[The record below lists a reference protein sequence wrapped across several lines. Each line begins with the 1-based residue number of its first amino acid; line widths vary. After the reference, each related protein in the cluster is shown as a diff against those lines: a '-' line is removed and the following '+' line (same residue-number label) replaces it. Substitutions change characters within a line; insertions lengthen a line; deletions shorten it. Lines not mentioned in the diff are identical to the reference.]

1 MPEMG
6 RPVSPQ
12 QMQYRQV
19 TMGPKSQG
27 NTAGKS
33 EAQLRKEIIEKAT
46 GYKEKNPLYKE
57 GPHNQMGK
65 DEFLKLL
72 THQLQHQDPMNPMDG
87 SKMTGE
93 LAQFSQLEQLANLNK
108 KFDDMGKTRGME
120 DKFYAASFVGK
131 RVVTTGSTMNLK
143 NSGDP
148 GDVLF
153 KLDGDASK
161 VMVRI
166 LDEKNNIM
174 GEIWKDGMSK
184 GGHQVTWDGVALD
197 GSPAV
202 KGTYRAQVKAWDAL
216 GNDVGTRTEAT
227 GVVQS
232 VTFDEGEPVLMVGG
246 QKVYLRDVQSF
257 HTDQTNP
264 QQMRPGAGPASADG
278 AGSLQNLNALANKAA
293 QATNT
298 GLSEHAAPMLQSK
311 NTTTPAQA
319 VNAYEESAGIYD

>member
-6 RPVSPQ
+6 RPVTAQ

-19 TMGPKSQG
+19 QMAPKALSNQ
-27 NTAGKS
+27 NKS
-33 EAQLRKEIIEKAT
+33 EAQIKKEIIEKAT
-46 GYKEKNPLYKE
+46 GYKEKNTLFKE

-93 LAQFSQLEQLANLNK
+93 LAQFSQLEQLSNLNK

-131 RVVTTGSTMNLK
+131 KVVTTGSTMTLK

-148 GDVLF
+148 GDILF

-161 VMVRI
+161 VMVRV
-166 LDEKNNIM
+166 LDEKNNIV
-174 GEIWKDGMSK
+174 GEIWKEGMSQ
-184 GGHQVTWDGVALD
+184 GGHQVTWDGVQLD
-197 GSPAV
+197 GTPAV
-202 KGTYRAQVKAWDAL
+202 KGNYKAQVRAWDNL
-216 GNDVGTRTEAT
+216 GNEIGTKTEAT

-232 VTFDEGEPVLMVGG
+232 VTFDEGEPVLMVSG
-246 QKVYLRDVQSF
+246 QKVYLRDVKSF
-257 HTDQTNP
+257 HTAETN
-264 QQMRPGAGPASADG
+264 MNS
-278 AGSLQNLNALANKAA
+278 LNAEMNASEAA

-298 GLSEHAAPMLQSK
+298 GLSDLNAPMLQSK
-311 NTTTPAQA
+311 NTTTPSQA
-319 VNAYEESAGIYD
+319 ASAYEDVGIYD

>member
-1 MPEMG
+1 MEMG
-6 RPVSPQ
+6 RPISPQ
-12 QMQYRQV
+12 EMQYRQV
-19 TMGPKSQG
+19 TMGPKALG
-27 NTAGKS
+27 NGQGKS
-33 EAQLRKEIIEKAT
+33 EAQLRQEIIAKAT
-46 GYKEKNPLYKE
+46 GYKEKNPVFKE

-108 KFDDMGKTRGME
+108 KFDDMGQTRGME

-131 RVVTTGSTMNLK
+131 KVVTAGSTLHLK

-166 LDEKNNIM
+166 LDEKNNVM
-174 GEIWKDGMSK
+174 GEIWRDGMSR
-184 GGHQVTWDGVALD
+184 GAHQVTWDGVALD

-202 KGTYRAQVKAWDAL
+202 KGNYRAQVKAWDQM
-216 GNDVGTRTEAT
+216 GNEIGTRTEAT
-227 GVVQS
+227 GIVQS
-232 VTFDEGEPVLMVGG
+232 VTFDEGEPVLMVSG
-246 QKVYLRDVQSF
+246 QRVYLRDVKSF
-257 HTDQTNP
+257 HTGDATD
-264 QQMRPGAGPASADG
+264 QQMRG
-278 AGSLQNLNALANKAA
+278 NAALEAA
-293 QATNT
+293 QATNS
-298 GLSEHAAPMLQSK
+298 GLSEHNAPMLQSK
-311 NTTTPAQA
+311 NTVTPAQA

>member
-1 MPEMG
+1 MPEIG
-6 RPVSPQ
+6 RPVTSQ
-12 QMQYRQV
+12 EMQYRQV
-19 TMGPKSQG
+19 TMAPKSLAG
-27 NTAGKS
+27 NKS
-33 EAQLRKEIIEKAT
+33 EAQIREDIINKAT
-46 GYKEKNPLYKE
+46 GYKPKSDLYKE

-72 THQLQHQDPMNPMDG
+72 TFQLQHQDPMNPMDQ

-93 LAQFSQLEQLANLNK
+93 LAQFSQLEQLSNLNK
-108 KFDDMGKTRGME
+108 KFDEQGKTKSIE

-131 RVVTTGSTMNLK
+131 KVVTTGSSINIK

-166 LDEKNNIM
+166 VDEKNNIM
-174 GEIWKDGMSK
+174 GEIWRDGMSQ
-184 GGHQVTWDGVALD
+184 GSHQVTWDGVALD

-202 KGTYRAQVKAWDAL
+202 KGTYKAQVKAWDNM
-216 GNDVGTRTEAT
+216 GNEVGTRTEAT

-232 VTFDEGEPVLMVGG
+232 VMFDEGEPVLTVNG

-257 HTDQTNP
+257 HTAEAATHANNSQLSGRNGSIQFNNNAVSP
-264 QQMRPGAGPASADG
+264 SGA
-278 AGSLQNLNALANKAA
+278 NAKSVPT
-293 QATNT
+293 QKV
-298 GLSEHAAPMLQSK
+298 M
-311 NTTTPAQA
+311 
-319 VNAYEESAGIYD
+319 NAYSENTGIYD